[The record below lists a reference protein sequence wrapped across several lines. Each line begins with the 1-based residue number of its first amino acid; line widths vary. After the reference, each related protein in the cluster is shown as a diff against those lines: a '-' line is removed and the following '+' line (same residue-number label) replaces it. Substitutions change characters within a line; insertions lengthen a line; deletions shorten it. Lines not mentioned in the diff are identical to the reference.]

1 MSLAASLHR
10 RISDLPGEV
19 TDLPYGGCYDPH
31 REARLKTQRAP
42 PAPAHD
48 WTPIMNLQ
56 RALHDLRQALD
67 EHSAQNAESRLLRA
81 GRQVLVVRGCEA
93 FGIERSATLSLH
105 DLLIIAVNVPPT
117 IGRRAFAVLLVH
129 ALAVEG
135 LVASESHRGQLD
147 RSICAFVESA
157 LPTVLQRSG
166 YPFGSETYERRRSLE
181 RLHTMIDELLQPL
194 EPTFPPGIQGL
205 YAG

>member
-1 MSLAASLHR
+1 
-10 RISDLPGEV
+10 
-19 TDLPYGGCYDPH
+19 
-31 REARLKTQRAP
+31 
-42 PAPAHD
+42 
-48 WTPIMNLQ
+48 MNVEQ
-56 RALHDLRQALD
+56 ALHDLRQASD
-67 EHSAQNAESRLLRA
+67 ERTEPNAESRLQA

-93 FGIERSATLSLH
+93 LGIERSVSLSLH
-105 DLLIIAVNVPPT
+105 DLLTIAVNAPST
-117 IGRRAFAVLLVH
+117 AARRTFAVLLVH
-129 ALAVEG
+129 ALAVES
-135 LVASESHRGQLD
+135 LIASKSHRGQLD
-147 RSICAFVESA
+147 RNICAFVESA